1 MKVLKSLGKIVD
13 VSKISIGFETL
24 GTDVLVQQQ
33 AWTDPAQ
40 TWSTATTAE
49 HAKGIYFHPC
59 TTNMTHE
66 NVASV
71 PHNRCG
77 SPLLEQQWGLKFNAS
92 EMIGLDEAVKKEFGN
107 SGLAGIGVF
116 TLDGMM
122 WQPAGKTERIW
133 YKPLCDLNK
142 YFKLPCDGPCCT
154 QSHYDEAPEADFSKY
169 IDKEDSFHNH
179 FI

>member
-1 MKVLKSLGKIVD
+1 MKVLKSLSKVVD

-24 GTDVLVQQQ
+24 GYDVLVQQQ

-40 TWSTATTAE
+40 TWSTATTQE
-49 HAKGIYFHPC
+49 HAKGIYFHEC
-59 TTNMTHE
+59 KTNMTHE

-92 EMIGLDEAVKKEFGN
+92 EVEGLDKAVQKELGK
-107 SGLAGIGVF
+107 SLAGIGVF
-116 TLDGMM
+116 TVDGML
-122 WQPAGKTERIW
+122 WQPAGEKERVW
-133 YKPLCDLNK
+133 YKALCDLNK

-154 QSHYDEAPEADFSKY
+154 QSHYEQAAEPVFNKY
-169 IDKEDSFHNH
+169 IDKEESMHN
-179 FI
+179 